1 MFNPEFDP
9 YDQLVAMQ
17 DTINQLLVDQQ
28 QLAKN
33 VHYLYQTLVSHQKQL
48 QSLTQLDA
56 LFNTKLDLIRQDLA
70 EQIAQVKHPE

>member
-9 YDQLVAMQ
+9 YEQMVAMQ
-17 DTINQLLVDQQ
+17 ETINQLLVDQQ

-48 QSLTQLDA
+48 QSLTKLDA
-56 LFNTKLDLIRQDLA
+56 LFNTKLDLLAQDLA
-70 EQIAQVKHPE
+70 ARIEQVKHPE